1 MFFITGI
8 ASAEGTTDFHPP
20 QTNITIDG
28 TYNNETGWYYDKAPI
43 ITFTA
48 TDDVSGVEHIIV
60 QGAPFYNGDDCRRG
74 ECYLKSG
81 QSIKAYKQTGFQ
93 KGMVKFNY
101 FAKDKT
107 GKLEEP
113 HQVKIYVDAVKPE
126 LSILRI
132 YTETD
137 TNIPIGS
144 NCTTE
149 DHRSNKQ
156 CVIID
161 AMTGELI
168 TIELLPSDRISGT
181 YKTSYR
187 IPTIDKEWHL
197 VTEGIPNKLITSID
211 KQGYYLM
218 EIKTKDI
225 AGNESTYKRFWLR
238 ITHGIDITN
247 IASHFAALNT
257 FQQVTVKQIW
267 NGIVVGF
274 DAYTHKLKNFF
285 NISLNDTLGQ

>member
-1 MFFITGI
+1 MFFIASITG
-8 ASAEGTTDFHPP
+8 AEGTTDFHPP

-28 TYNNETGWYYDKAPI
+28 TYNNETGWYYGKAPI

-60 QGAPFYNGDDCRRG
+60 QDAPFYYGEGDCRRG
-74 ECYLKSG
+74 ECYLNSG
-81 QSIKAYKQTGFQ
+81 QNITAYKQTGFQ

-113 HQVKIYVDAVKPE
+113 QQVKIYVDAVRPE
-126 LSILRI
+126 LSILHI
-132 YTETD
+132 HTETNP
-137 TNIPIGS
+137 NIPIGS
-144 NCTTE
+144 NCTTR
-149 DHRSNKQ
+149 DNMSNKQ

-168 TIELLPSDRISGT
+168 TIELLPSDRISGIE
-181 YKTSYR
+181 KTSYR
-187 IPTIDKEWHL
+187 IPTIDKGWHL
-197 VTEGIPNKLITSID
+197 VTQGIPNKIITSID
-211 KQGYYLM
+211 KQGYYLL

-225 AGNESTYKRFWLR
+225 AGNESMEKRFWLR
-238 ITHGIDITN
+238 ITYGIDVTN

-257 FQQVTVKQIW
+257 FQQATVKQIW
-267 NGIVVGF
+267 DGIVVGF
-274 DAYTHKLKNFF
+274 DSYTNKLSELFG
-285 NISLNDTLGQ
+285 ILL